1 MTADRP
7 NTVRSPV
14 FLEGQLQV
22 LSKADSC
29 LAGAHSD
36 FHDVEVGGRTQL
48 LGEGKVESPSVRTQ
62 FSLGT
67 EEVVVQGSPLVENNL
82 EELYRCFLEEVGE
95 KRGPFS

>member
-14 FLEGQLQV
+14 SLEGQLQV
-22 LSKADSC
+22 LSKAHSC
-29 LAGAHSD
+29 LVGA
-36 FHDVEVGGRTQL
+36 HDVEVGGRTQL
-48 LGEGKVESPSVRTQ
+48 SGEGKAESPSVRTQ

-95 KRGPFS
+95 RRGPFS